1 MSTASATVITPRDQS
16 KKTKGAERAIGIGLA
31 VVSGLAMATQSRVNG
46 QLGVELHDSLFAA
59 VISFGGGL
67 VLLLLAVP
75 FSPKMR
81 EGVRAVAHGVRE
93 GRFSPWYCL
102 GGVGGATYVAGQ
114 SVTVSV
120 LGVAMFTVGVVAG
133 QTLSGLAVDRAGLGP
148 AGPQALTWTRVLG
161 AVLTLVAVAWSLS
174 GSLGSASSGLWL
186 LVLPLVAGALMAVQQ
201 AVNGRVNAWSGSS
214 LTAAL
219 VNFVAG
225 TTVLVLA
232 WLVSLAFGGGPRE
245 FPSNPLLYLG
255 GIVGIVFIALA
266 SFVVRWTG
274 VLLLGLATIAGQL
287 IGSVL
292 IDLIAPAHP
301 AKLATAT
308 LGGTCLALAA
318 VGIAAISTRPR
329 KA

>member
-1 MSTASATVITPRDQS
+1 MSTASATVITPRDQGNR
-16 KKTKGAERAIGIGLA
+16 TKGAERALGIGLA
-31 VVSGLAMATQSRVNG
+31 VVSGLAMATQSRLNG
-46 QLGVELHDSLFAA
+46 QLGAELHDSLFAA

-67 VLLLLAVP
+67 VLLLLALP

-81 EGVRAVAHGVRE
+81 EGLRSVAGGVRE

-161 AVLTLVAVAWSLS
+161 AVLTLAAVAWSLS
-174 GSLGSASSGLWL
+174 GSLGSAPAGLWL

-201 AVNGRVNAWSGSS
+201 AFNGRVNAQSGSS

-219 VNFVAG
+219 INFTGG
-225 TTVLVLA
+225 TIVLVLA
-232 WLVSLAFGGGPRE
+232 WLVSLAFGGGPHA

-255 GIVGIVFIALA
+255 GLVGIVFIALA
-266 SFVVRWTG
+266 SVVVHWTG

-292 IDLIAPAHP
+292 LDLIVPAHP
-301 AKLATAT
+301 AT
-308 LGGTCLALAA
+308 LGAATFGGTGLALVA

-329 KA
+329 QG